1 MSALP
6 LGVRPGRRSQR
17 SAELGVL
24 EGLRIRGWERL
35 LFVECG
41 DGWVAEEAWRRMGKG
56 YVCGLDRSS
65 SVVALA
71 TELRAV
77 PGKLEFKTWDGRCVP
92 YPDEFFDSIVSQCDL
107 RRWLEP
113 LGVLREICRVVRS
126 GGGVYLVELQQGTG
140 GGPVCAGPDWPRLLE
155 QAGLF
160 LHEAS
165 IPFVGEDVVAGHDHG
180 PARLLC
186 ARRTSA
192 APGAIP

>member
-6 LGVRPGRRSQR
+6 LGVQPGRRGRR
-17 SAELGVL
+17 SAELVVL
-24 EGLRIRGWERL
+24 EGLRIRGWEHL

-92 YPDEFFDSIVSQCDL
+92 YPDEFFDSVVSQCDL

-113 LGVLREICRVVRS
+113 VSVLREIRRVVRP
-126 GGGVYLVELQQGTG
+126 GGEVYLVEVQQGAG
-140 GGPVCAGPDWPRLLE
+140 GGPVSAGPDWRRLVE
-155 QAGLF
+155 QAGLL

-165 IPFVGEDVVAGHDHG
+165 IPSVGEDVVAGHDRR
-180 PARLLC
+180 PARMLC
-186 ARRTSA
+186 ARRASA

>member
-1 MSALP
+1 
-6 LGVRPGRRSQR
+6 
-17 SAELGVL
+17 L

-77 PGKLEFKTWDGRCVP
+77 PGKLEFETWDGRCVP
-92 YPDEFFDSIVSQCDL
+92 YPDEFFDSAVSQCDL

-113 LGVLREICRVVRS
+113 VSVLREICRVVRS
-126 GGGVYLVELQQGTG
+126 GGEVYLVEVQQRTG
-140 GGPVCAGPDWPRLLE
+140 GGPVFAGPDWPRLLE
-155 QAGLF
+155 QAGLL

-165 IPFVGEDVVAGHDHG
+165 IPSVEEDIVAGHDHR
-180 PARLLC
+180 PARMLC

>member
-6 LGVRPGRRSQR
+6 LGVQPGRRGRR
-17 SAELGVL
+17 SAELVVL
-24 EGLRIRGWERL
+24 EGLRIRGWEHL

-92 YPDEFFDSIVSQCDL
+92 YPDEFFDSVVSQCDL

-113 LGVLREICRVVRS
+113 VSVLREIRRVVRS
-126 GGGVYLVELQQGTG
+126 GGEVHLVGAG
-140 GGPVCAGPDWPRLLE
+140 GGPVSAGPDWPRLAE
-155 QAGLF
+155 QAGLL

-165 IPFVGEDVVAGHDHG
+165 IPFVGEDVVAGHARR
-180 PARLLC
+180 PARMLC